1 MIEKI
6 GGNYNR
12 FINEYAN
19 FIIKLFSEV
28 LFINKRDNNKQ
39 NVEQQIAQSLFL
51 LEKLHMYLFHNL
63 SYYEKPLSFQANN
76 HPFYSN
82 EQHSNYELFKRIKD
96 IISNHKFTQDQIK
109 KICIKTVSQ
118 ILTYYPEESQTIK
131 ITIAPPSPP
140 PLPWLPKH

>member
-39 NVEQQIAQSLFL
+39 NVEQRAQSLFL
-51 LEKLHMYLFHNL
+51 LEKLHLYLFHNL
-63 SYYEKPLSFQANN
+63 SYYEKHLSFQANN
-76 HPFYSN
+76 HPCYSN

-118 ILTYYPEESQTIK
+118 ILPYYPEESQTIK

-140 PLPWLPKH
+140 PLPWLQKH